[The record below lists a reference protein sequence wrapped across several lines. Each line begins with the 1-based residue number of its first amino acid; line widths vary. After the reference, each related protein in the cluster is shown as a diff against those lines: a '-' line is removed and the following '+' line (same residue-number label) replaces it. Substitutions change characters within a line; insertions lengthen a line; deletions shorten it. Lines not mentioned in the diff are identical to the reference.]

1 MGGIYEHWTILRRYL
16 VALVMALTIVFSLPA
31 DANVHNPVPTTVKV
45 VVPVIARDVPPEP
58 VIPPAIMAKW
68 AKVNICET
76 GGDWHTRGP
85 IYSGGLGIL
94 EVNWMAYGGWK
105 FGAEYAATP
114 AEQVFIAMKI
124 QADKGYAG
132 YVPDQNGC
140 GHGW

>member
-1 MGGIYEHWTILRRYL
+1 MGGNNEHWKPLRRYL
-16 VALVMALTIVFSLPA
+16 VALAVMFTLVISIPA
-31 DANVHNPVPTTVKV
+31 NADVQVPVPTTVQIVKT
-45 VVPVIARDVPPEP
+45 RDVPPEP

-76 GGDWHTRGP
+76 GGNWHTKGP

>member
-1 MGGIYEHWTILRRYL
+1 MRYL
-16 VALVMALTIVFSLPA
+16 VALALALTVVSAIPA
-31 DANVHNPVPTTVKV
+31 DANVQEPVPTTVQV
-45 VVPVIARDVPPEP
+45 VKARQAPPEP

-68 AKVNICET
+68 EKVAQCEQ
-76 GGDWHTRGP
+76 GGNWHVRGP
-85 IYSGGLGIL
+85 IYSGGLGIT
-94 EVNWMAYGGWK
+94 EVNWMAYGGWIY
-105 FGAEYAATP
+105 GAEYAATP

>member
-1 MGGIYEHWTILRRYL
+1 MRYL
-16 VALVMALTIVFSLPA
+16 VALALALTVVCAIPA
-31 DANVHNPVPTTVKV
+31 DANVQKPVPTTVQV
-45 VVPVIARDVPPEP
+45 VKARDVSPEP

-105 FGAEYAATP
+105 FGAEYAATSV
-114 AEQVFIAMKI
+114 EQVYIAMKI
-124 QADKGYAG
+124 QAAHGYAD